1 MVVVLTFGGCH
12 FMIGQ
17 NNQPDSWRSGRGGAW
32 AEARGGGG
40 AWGGAIPSFGLS
52 NWSTKKYRKFNTQWP

>member
-17 NNQPDSWRSGRGGAW
+17 NNQPDSWRSGRGGA
-32 AEARGGGG
+32 
-40 AWGGAIPSFGLS
+40 
-52 NWSTKKYRKFNTQWP
+52 